1 MNNGAK
7 KNNKIFLLIILILL
21 AIVTI
26 SFFVENNVKSYNIQ
40 DNFDI
45 YDFVPISGTEFQS
58 EDLVV
63 GKKTAFVYSALSEGT
78 ALNNKDE
85 YIITIGKVTGIN
97 NNRYEIF
104 SFTPQEDKFILSN
117 KYLNVFDYPQFEM
130 KSGNSYYGSVYV
142 GTVPLSCTSVTINNN
157 KAQLVR
163 QTFELNGKP
172 ADFYLYYCV
181 VEEEQYPENVDVIV
195 SDTDGHKYSVS
206 TVDGGELPII
216 SQIS

>member
-1 MNNGAK
+1 MVHIRRQLNLREVNNGAK
-7 KNNKIFLLIILILL
+7 KINKNFLLIILILL

-104 SFTPQEDKFILSN
+104 SFTPQEDNFILSN
-117 KYLNVFDYPQFEM
+117 KYSNVFDYPQFEM
-130 KSGNSYYGSVYV
+130 KSGNSYYKSV
-142 GTVPLSCTSVTINNN
+142 N
-157 KAQLVR
+157 
-163 QTFELNGKP
+163 
-172 ADFYLYYCV
+172 
-181 VEEEQYPENVDVIV
+181 
-195 SDTDGHKYSVS
+195 S
-206 TVDGGELPII
+206 TVGYIYRLLNQVYILSVVYIKMGTSLHL
-216 SQIS
+216 S

>member
-1 MNNGAK
+1 MVQK
-7 KNNKIFLLIILILL
+7 KINKIFLLIILIFL

-26 SFFVENNVKSYNIQ
+26 SFFVENNVKPYKIQ

-58 EDLVV
+58 ENLVV

-104 SFTPQEDKFILSN
+104 SFTPQEDNFILSN

-172 ADFYLYYCV
+172 ADFYLYYGV
-181 VEEEQYPENVDVIV
+181 VEEEQYPDNVDVIV

-206 TVDGGELPII
+206 TVNGGELPTI